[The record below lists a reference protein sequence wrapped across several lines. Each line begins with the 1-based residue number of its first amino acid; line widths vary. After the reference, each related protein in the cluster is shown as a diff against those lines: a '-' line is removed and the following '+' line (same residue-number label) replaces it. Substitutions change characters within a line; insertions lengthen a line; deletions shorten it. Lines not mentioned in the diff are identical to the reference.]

1 MLRLIK
7 LDLRNG
13 YFGWI
18 FLISGLNCAL
28 STVFY
33 GVQDLWD
40 GDIISFLLF
49 GIPYAAVCTLLKSHR
64 EKESG
69 FYRNMITAGYTKRQV
84 FFAHVLSS
92 ALYGAVYFLF
102 TGIPYM
108 FFIDGYVVLTG
119 MMIFAVV
126 SAAVSC
132 LYLLTENILVVI
144 FAALAIAAVS
154 MSIDYCIRDPL
165 DEPKYNIEYY
175 DIHSGKMVKYYDVNE
190 DGKVIKEEN
199 PDYIGGTERALLS
212 AVKCISP
219 YSQLKEL
226 SESERNPFYVLSDA
240 GLIVLITS
248 GGYLIW
254 RKKDLF

>member
-1 MLRLIK
+1 MVQL
-7 LDLRNG
+7 
-13 YFGWI
+13 F
-18 FLISGLNCAL
+18 L
-28 STVFY
+28 STESGRRTTGNPFSYCLPEHKKTGAY
-33 GVQDLWD
+33 GT
-40 GDIISFLLF
+40 GNH
-49 GIPYAAVCTLLKSHR
+49 GINMCYLLKLSLFLTMTSCAPPSTIDVALTSVSLAFFCS
-64 EKESG
+64 SG
-69 FYRNMITAGYTKRQV
+69 IV
-84 FFAHVLSS
+84 S
-92 ALYGAVYFLF
+92 APQLHMVER
-102 TGIPYM
+102 
-108 FFIDGYVVLTG
+108 
-119 MMIFAVV
+119 IFAVV

-132 LYLLTENILVVI
+132 LYLLTENVLVVI